1 MKLEQLPGE
10 FSICRLSPS
19 AEAPANAWCA
29 VRTGEELSIICRMG
43 EEPPAERIHSG
54 WTMLRLAGTFDL
66 SEVGILN
73 QVLPHFAQANVPIFV
88 VSTFDT
94 DYILVPSQS
103 LPAVQFLRS

>member
-1 MKLEQLPGE
+1 
-10 FSICRLSPS
+10 
-19 AEAPANAWCA
+19 
-29 VRTGEELSIICRMG
+29 
-43 EEPPAERIHSG
+43 
-54 WTMLRLAGTFDL
+54 MLRLAGTFDL